1 MPHGSSFA
9 VADSGQHVR
18 LTIVEPEERAVGT
31 RSDVPESNVTAS
43 DVRGSKKRSA
53 KNAGSFSKSG
63 NQTTDHLFYYIFD

>member
-43 DVRGSKKRSA
+43 DVRGKRSA

-63 NQTTDHLFYYIFD
+63 NQTTDHLFYDIFD